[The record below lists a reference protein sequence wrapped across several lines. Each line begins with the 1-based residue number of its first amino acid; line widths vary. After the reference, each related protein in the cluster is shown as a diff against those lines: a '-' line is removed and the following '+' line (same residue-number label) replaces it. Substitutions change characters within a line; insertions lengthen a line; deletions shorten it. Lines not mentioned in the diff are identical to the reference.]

1 MGTNGHHSVEE
12 DAGLDYVS
20 VGRRLMSGLVDWVVA
35 FVVGFIG
42 VPFVQ
47 VVWAFFELGSF
58 ERNLVSGI
66 TVWTIP
72 AFLLIVMVTHVV
84 YGFRISTSGKT
95 LGHRLMDVRVVKPDG
110 ARIGLGPSL
119 ARQFSGSPL
128 LVAYVF
134 PMFVLI
140 VVWIYVVQR
149 ANEYMALTWIS
160 GTSYFRRS
168 SLAGIGT
175 RVFFAVDRSK
185 PCFDGNRCSGS
196 RMARQDRWS
205 FGGEGQVVNVAGLL
219 VFMVDSGGVSSQD

>member
-1 MGTNGHHSVEE
+1 MGTNGHQSVEE

-35 FVVGFIG
+35 FVMGFIG

-149 ANEYMALTWIS
+149 ANEYMPLTWIS
-160 GTSYFRRS
+160 EPVIFVGRHWLVSGLGF
-168 SLAGIGT
+168 SLLLIAANHVLMGIDAAGRGWHDKIAG
-175 RVFFAVDRSK
+175 VL
-185 PCFDGNRCSGS
+185 
-196 RMARQDRWS
+196 
-205 FGGEGQVVNVAGLL
+205 VVRGK
-219 VFMVDSGGVSSQD
+219 